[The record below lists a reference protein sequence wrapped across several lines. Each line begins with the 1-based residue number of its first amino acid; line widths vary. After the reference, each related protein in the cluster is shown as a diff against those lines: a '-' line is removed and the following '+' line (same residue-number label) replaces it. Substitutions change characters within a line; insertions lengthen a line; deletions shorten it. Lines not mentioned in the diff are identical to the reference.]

1 MVDLKKKIKEYGWT
15 LEKVGKEIGTTKSG
29 MTQVV
34 GGNPT
39 IKTLEA
45 VAGVLGITVS
55 ELLRDD
61 GKTPTSGLVCPHCG
75 KAIHVELKKE
85 GGEV

>member
-15 LEKVGKEIGTTKSG
+15 LEKVGKEIGVTKSG
-29 MTQVV
+29 MTQAVS
-34 GGNPT
+34 GNPT

-45 VAGVLGITVS
+45 IAGVLGISVS

-61 GKTPTSGLVCPHCG
+61 AAPTVGLVCPHCG
-75 KAIHVELKKE
+75 KTIHIEVKG
-85 GGEV
+85 GGE